1 MKTEKPRTFS
11 NGNQNGRQIHE
22 LHSSKE
28 RSLLGKTSK
37 PYETFISK
45 PETERIFQHKT
56 TFVFHKKRKTEDN
69 PFLLKKNIIHFR
81 ANQNTVYTTTKPKC
95 PSCLPQVCS
104 HFQTRARWIDVF
116 TFNFRHVFCFVT
128 WQRNIFGPWYTT
140 DLSNPRFFAF
150 FKVEYDN
157 HVHGAYIMTTLYFW
171 TWKLFFFSFE
181 NNFYP
186 ISIPYIF
193 FYTLTQFLP
202 KL

>member
-69 PFLLKKNIIHFR
+69 PFLLKKKTLYISEQTKIHFTPL
-81 ANQNTVYTTTKPKC
+81 QNRNAPHAYRRSVHISKQEQDESMFLLLTSVMFFVLLRDKG
-95 PSCLPQVCS
+95 
-104 HFQTRARWIDVF
+104 
-116 TFNFRHVFCFVT
+116 TF
-128 WQRNIFGPWYTT
+128 
-140 DLSNPRFFAF
+140 S
-150 FKVEYDN
+150 
-157 HVHGAYIMTTLYFW
+157 VHDIRL
-171 TWKLFFFSFE
+171 
-181 NNFYP
+181 
-186 ISIPYIF
+186 I
-193 FYTLTQFLP
+193 
-202 KL
+202 

>member
-69 PFLLKKNIIHFR
+69 PFLLKKKH
-81 ANQNTVYTTTKPKC
+81 YTFQSKPKYSLHHYKTEM
-95 PSCLPQVCS
+95 PLML
-104 HFQTRARWIDVF
+104 TAGLF
-116 TFNFRHVFCFVT
+116 TFPNKSKMNRCF
-128 WQRNIFGPWYTT
+128 
-140 DLSNPRFFAF
+140 
-150 FKVEYDN
+150 
-157 HVHGAYIMTTLYFW
+157 YF
-171 TWKLFFFSFE
+171 
-181 NNFYP
+181 
-186 ISIPYIF
+186 
-193 FYTLTQFLP
+193 
-202 KL
+202 